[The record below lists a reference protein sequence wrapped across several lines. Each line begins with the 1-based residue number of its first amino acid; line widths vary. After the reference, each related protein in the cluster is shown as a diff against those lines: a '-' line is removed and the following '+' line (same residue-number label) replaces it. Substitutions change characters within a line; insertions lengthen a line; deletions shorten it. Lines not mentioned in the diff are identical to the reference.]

1 MTDPKTEELRTAHDV
16 LAEWYA
22 ENLDGV
28 LDRTPT
34 SIFWRGGFRLIEP
47 DALIG
52 PVAASEPVQGFVGN
66 ETFRVRTVAGET
78 YYVKSG
84 PGLTAEARACSLA
97 AEAGVL
103 APEIVAVGTNGS
115 VEYLVQRAVA
125 GGEVSLSD
133 TGVLT
138 SVGVEL
144 VKLHRV
150 RGDGFGLLSGALRPT
165 WTELLMDQVGSL
177 DGLVDAGLLPAD
189 HRERLVELVAARTP
203 EPEEPVLL
211 HGDLHPR
218 HVYAA
223 GGVLTGIIDWGD
235 ALYGDPLFDL
245 ARFSI
250 AGAGATSA
258 VLDGYGL
265 ALTPELEQTFALYR
279 AVWSAVALRAE
290 LDAGGDWFQPHL
302 DRIAGELARLS

>member
-1 MTDPKTEELRTAHDV
+1 LLEL
-16 LAEWYA
+16 E
-22 ENLDGV
+22 
-28 LDRTPT
+28 
-34 SIFWRGGFRLIEP
+34 
-47 DALIG
+47 ALIG

-66 ETFRVRTVAGET
+66 ETYRVRTVAGET
-78 YYVKSG
+78 YYLKSG
-84 PGLTAEARACSLA
+84 PGLSAEARACSLA
-97 AEAGVL
+97 AEAGVP
-103 APEIVAVGTNGS
+103 APEIVAVGTNGA
-115 VEYLVQRAVA
+115 VEYLIQRAVA
-125 GGEVSLSD
+125 GGEVSPSD
-133 TGVLT
+133 AAVLR
-138 SVGVEL
+138 SLGAEL
-144 VKLHRV
+144 VMLHQV

-165 WTELLMDQVGSL
+165 WVELLMDQVGSL

-189 HRERLVELVAARTP
+189 QRERLVEAVAARTP
-203 EPEEPVLL
+203 EPEGPVLL

-250 AGAGATSA
+250 AGVDATSA

-265 ALTPELEQTFALYR
+265 ELTAELEQTFALYR

-290 LDAGGDWFQPHL
+290 LDAGGDWFRVHV
-302 DRIAGELARLS
+302 DRILGELARLS

>member
-1 MTDPKTEELRTAHDV
+1 MLEL
-16 LAEWYA
+16 E
-22 ENLDGV
+22 
-28 LDRTPT
+28 
-34 SIFWRGGFRLIEP
+34 
-47 DALIG
+47 ALIG
-52 PVAASEPVQGFVGN
+52 PVAVSEPVQGFVGN
-66 ETFRVRTVAGET
+66 ETYRVRTVAGET

-84 PGLTAEARACSLA
+84 PGLGAEARACSLA
-97 AEAGVL
+97 AEAGVP
-103 APEIVAVGTNGS
+103 APEIVAVGTNGA
-115 VEYLVQRAVA
+115 VEYLIQRAVA
-125 GGEVSLSD
+125 GGEVGPGD
-133 TGVLT
+133 TAVLT

-144 VKLHRV
+144 VKLHRIA
-150 RGDGFGLLSGALRPT
+150 GDGFGLLSGALRPT
-165 WTELLMDQVGSL
+165 WAELLMDQVGSL

-189 HRERLVELVAARTP
+189 QRGRLVEVVADLTP
-203 EPEEPVLL
+203 EPDRPVLL

-218 HVYAA
+218 HIYAA

-250 AGAGATSA
+250 AGAGATYA

-265 ALTPELEQTFALYR
+265 ELTAELERTFALFR